1 MKPLTLGLVYHFN
14 QNTVPNA
21 FVADR
26 VCYRRLLE
34 TLLSHPKCGF
44 TVHFSGTLLSALQWG
59 AHETIGLVR
68 LGISRG
74 QFEVL
79 GSTFAQNI
87 LPATDAWE
95 NTQQILHHRKQI
107 KDILDVE
114 PAGFWNPER
123 CWNQDI
129 AGLIL
134 DAGYEY
140 TFVETNVF
148 RKAGDQH
155 AQAVI
160 RSTRDGDR
168 HLVLYPDDTNLLTV
182 LGKAIRTG
190 SSDELI
196 EYLYNIWL
204 AQSQSPELDF
214 AAIYAQ
220 DAEGTGLWQF
230 ESGEQSLDD
239 VFSKLDTLLSKLE
252 KLPWL
257 RVGGLAERARSARTV
272 CIAHL
277 PPGQANWMV
286 DSLRSENLPW
296 GDPGYSDWFDY
307 IDRSAKNI
315 QTREL
320 YYQVSKELRHQETVL
335 SGLDNATPGYEASRR
350 LHDLACRTLVAHQY
364 EFGCIG
370 LDVDKETQ
378 WQLARSA
385 LAVLWASR
393 MALRQ
398 EQSTLVRKEDVNH
411 DGLDEVTVVSGGHAY
426 VFAPK
431 GGRLLYWFDLRRGHQ
446 LVGNQNASCYFERY
460 RDDNSFVGDFHGGR
474 DVFPKLAQKP
484 EIADL
489 VAQRYVMRRRCL
501 NDAIAFDGQQ
511 LVGLYNF
518 VFEMQVSADP
528 MQAGVE
534 GMPVEVDGVRVS
546 AGEIQNS
553 AERIQVG
560 AGGTQVGV
568 GAQPPSLVFAFDGRR
583 FRMRKRVVFLRDGI
597 EVHYTLEGY
606 PDVKQ
611 VQFRTENEITPD
623 YFTMLDHGKQCLEAE
638 TRGAVTTVTNSR
650 SMCKVEVSASGPE
663 SAAIRCVDEPGFL
676 SWLCVA
682 EIEADLA
689 DGLPLHWVLSLR
701 ST

>member
-34 TLLSHPKCGF
+34 TLLSHPGCRF

-59 AHETIGLVR
+59 EHETIDLLR
-68 LGISRG
+68 LGIARG

-95 NTQQILHHRKQI
+95 NIQQLLHHRRQL

-114 PAGFWNPER
+114 PVGFWNPER

-129 AGLIL
+129 ARLLL

-160 RSTRDGDR
+160 RSIRDGDR

-182 LGKAIRTG
+182 FGKAIRTG

-196 EYLYNIWL
+196 EYLYNIWR
-204 AQSQSPELDF
+204 AQNQSPELDF
-214 AAIYAQ
+214 AAIYGQ
-220 DAEGTGLWQF
+220 DAEATGLWQF
-230 ESGEQSLDD
+230 EGGGQSLDD
-239 VFSKLDTLLSKLE
+239 VFGKLDTLLGKLE

-257 RVGGLAERARSARTV
+257 RVGGLAEKARSARPV
-272 CIAHL
+272 CIERL
-277 PPGQANWMV
+277 PAGQANWMV
-286 DSLRSENLPW
+286 DSLRSQNLPW

-307 IDRSAKNI
+307 IARSAKNI
-315 QTREL
+315 QTREV
-320 YYQVSKELRHQETVL
+320 YYQVSRELRHQEAIL
-335 SGLDNATPGYEASRR
+335 SDSDHATPGYDASR
-350 LHDLACRTLVAHQY
+350 LLFDLACRTLAAHQY

-370 LDVDKETQ
+370 IDVDKEAQ

-393 MALRQ
+393 MALGQ
-398 EQSTLVRKEDVNH
+398 EQGLLVRKEDVNL
-411 DGLDEVTVVSGGHAY
+411 DGIDEVTVVACGNAY

-431 GGRLLYWFDLRRGHQ
+431 GGRLLYWFDLRHGRQ
-446 LVGNQNASCYFERY
+446 LAGNQNASAYLERY
-460 RDDNSFVGDFHGGR
+460 RDDHSFTGDFYGGR
-474 DVFPKLAQKP
+474 DLFPQLAQKP

-489 VAQRYVMRRRCL
+489 SARRFVMRRRCL
-501 NDAIAFDGQQ
+501 NDAIAFDGQE
-511 LVGLYNF
+511 LVGLHGF
-518 VFEMQVSADP
+518 VFHVQVSED
-528 MQAGVE
+528 
-534 GMPVEVDGVRVS
+534 
-546 AGEIQNS
+546 
-553 AERIQVG
+553 
-560 AGGTQVGV
+560 T
-568 GAQPPSLVFAFDGRR
+568 QPPSLEFAFDGRH
-583 FRMRKRVVFLRDGI
+583 FLIRKRVVFLPNGI
-597 EVHYTLEGY
+597 EVRYTLEGR
-606 PDVKQ
+606 PGTKQ
-611 VQFRTENEITPD
+611 VRFRIENEITPD
-623 YFTMLDHGKQCLEAE
+623 YFTMLDHGKLWLGVE
-638 TRGAVTTVTNSR
+638 THGAVTCVTNSR
-650 SMCKVEVSASGPE
+650 SSCGVEVSVAGPE
-663 SAAIRCVDEPGFL
+663 ACTIRCADEPGFL

-682 EIEADLA
+682 EIEADVA
-689 DGLPLHWVLSLR
+689 DGLPLHWMLSLR